1 MTPPDQL
8 VTIEVSTAQRGRRA
22 QIANYANSRDV
33 TMQPMRVPAD
43 ALPEEI
49 KERAEELINL
59 GFSTITV
66 ARRIG
71 VQPKMLR
78 AIIENEVPTA
88 TVERRNKVSSLVAE
102 GRNLNE
108 ISAQLGVAEWF
119 IRSDLKALHINP
131 SRLTCKAKAMKERK
145 DDVLRLHQQGKTVTE
160 ITRELSLS
168 ASQVQYAL
176 DRVGVQWRTR
186 PRTAHS
192 HAAH

>member
-1 MTPPDQL
+1 MTPPDKL
-8 VTIEVSTAQRGRRA
+8 VTIEVSAARKGRRA
-22 QIANYANSRDV
+22 QIANYAHFRDV
-33 TMQPMRVPAD
+33 TIQPMRLPAD

-49 KERAEELINL
+49 KERAEELFNL
-59 GFSTITV
+59 GFSTMAV

-102 GRNLNE
+102 GRTINE
-108 ISAQLGVAEWF
+108 MAAHLGVAEWY
-119 IRSDLKALHINP
+119 IRSDLKTLHINP

-145 DDVLRLHQQGKTVTE
+145 DDVLLLHQQGKTVTE
-160 ITRELSLS
+160 ITRELNLS

-176 DRVGVQWRTR
+176 DRLGVQWRTR
-186 PRTAHS
+186 ARTARRPTTQ
-192 HAAH
+192 

>member
-8 VTIEVSTAQRGRRA
+8 VTIEVSTARKGRRA
-22 QIANYANSRDV
+22 QIANYANSRDA

-49 KERAEELINL
+49 KARAKELFDL
-59 GFSTITV
+59 GFSTIAV

-71 VQPKMLR
+71 VQPKTLR
-78 AIIENEVPTA
+78 VLIDNEISISTI
-88 TVERRNKVSSLVAE
+88 ERRNKVSSMVAE
-102 GRNLNE
+102 GCNLNE
-108 ISAQLGVAEWF
+108 IAERLGVAEWF
-119 IRSDLKALHINP
+119 IRSDLQAMHINP

-145 DDVLRLHQQGKTVTE
+145 ADVLRLHQQGKTVTE
-160 ITRELSLS
+160 ITRELNLS

-176 DRVGVQWRTR
+176 DRLGVQWRTR
-186 PRTAHS
+186 PRSAR

>member
-8 VTIEVSTAQRGRRA
+8 VTIEVSTARKGRRA

-49 KERAEELINL
+49 KARAKELFDL
-59 GFSTITV
+59 GFSTIAV

-71 VQPKMLR
+71 VQPKTLR
-78 AIIENEVPTA
+78 VLIDNEISISTI
-88 TVERRNKVSSLVAE
+88 ERRNKVSSMVAE
-102 GRNLNE
+102 GCNLNE
-108 ISAQLGVAEWF
+108 IAERLGVAEWF
-119 IRSDLKALHINP
+119 IRSDLQAMHINP

-145 DDVLRLHQQGKTVTE
+145 ADVLRLHQQGKTVTE
-160 ITRELSLS
+160 ITRELNLS

-176 DRVGVQWRTR
+176 DRLGVQWRTR
-186 PRTAHS
+186 PRSAR